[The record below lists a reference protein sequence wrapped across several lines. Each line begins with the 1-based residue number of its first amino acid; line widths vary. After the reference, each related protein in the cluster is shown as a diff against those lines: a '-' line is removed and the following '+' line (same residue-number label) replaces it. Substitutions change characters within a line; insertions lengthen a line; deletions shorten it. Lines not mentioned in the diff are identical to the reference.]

1 MAKAFKGFYST
12 LKTSNANAEQR
23 LITFT
28 YRVEKVIKMHRN
40 RKKGGGKGG
49 DKWRQPLSID
59 CEMKHPRVFF
69 LSFTFL
75 SPFFFQKKE
84 FYIFL
89 KTVVSKILHI
99 VGAEE
104 DSTSKKQKEREFLF
118 FFFNFAIK
126 FSLHIYRILLLFF

>member
-40 RKKGGGKGG
+40 CKKGESKGG
-49 DKWRQPLSID
+49 RQVASAFIDWLWNETSTSI
-59 CEMKHPRVFF
+59 FF
-69 LSFTFL
+69 IIYISF
-75 SPFFFQKKE
+75 SIFFQKKE

-89 KTVVSKILHI
+89 KTVVSKILDI
-99 VGAEE
+99 VGAVQ
-104 DSTSKKQKEREFLF
+104 DITSKDRKKWIF
-118 FFFNFAIK
+118 FFKIFAIN
-126 FSLHIYRILLLFF
+126 FSSDIYRIFS

>member
-12 LKTSNANAEQR
+12 LKTSNANAEQG

-75 SPFFFQKKE
+75 SPFFFKRKN
-84 FYIFL
+84 
-89 KTVVSKILHI
+89 S
-99 VGAEE
+99 
-104 DSTSKKQKEREFLF
+104 
-118 FFFNFAIK
+118 
-126 FSLHIYRILLLFF
+126 IYF